1 MALSTLTAPLKEC
14 GICWELCNSLMLNF
28 DDQPIMVM
36 MKMQAPCTLKGGR
49 EIWILKSTRFEIRVT
64 VKGGGVERRRLGF
77 ESKKRV

>member
-14 GICWELCNSLMLNF
+14 GVCWELCNSLMLNF

-49 EIWILKSTRFEIRVT
+49 EIWILSSLPNELNLIVIRSQQDL
-64 VKGGGVERRRLGF
+64 KF
-77 ESKKRV
+77 ESRSK

>member
-36 MKMQAPCTLKGGR
+36 MKMQAPCTLKAGR
-49 EIWILKSTRFEIRVT
+49 EIWIL
-64 VKGGGVERRRLGF
+64 
-77 ESKKRV
+77 